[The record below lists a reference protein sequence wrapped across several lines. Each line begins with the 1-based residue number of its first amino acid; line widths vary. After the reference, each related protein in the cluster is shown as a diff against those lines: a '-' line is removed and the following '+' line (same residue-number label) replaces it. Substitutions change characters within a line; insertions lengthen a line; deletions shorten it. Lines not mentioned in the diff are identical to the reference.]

1 MMNDNYMKKMKTALL
16 TAGLCVLLSGTLYAA
31 DNKPV
36 ELTADTVEYNSQ
48 SGVIN
53 ATGNVV
59 MVQEGTRMTGAH
71 GVYNSK
77 TQEGTVSGNVVADK
91 DGMHMTAET
100 VVTDGKNHMQA
111 TGNVVAVKE
120 DKTLTG
126 PLIDY
131 YTDRNYAI
139 VPSDAKLAM
148 QDGSIIT
155 ANRMEAYMTEDHL
168 IGTGNV
174 HIVSPPRNLEAFGDQ
189 LDYYGK
195 EDGKAILTGNAVAT
209 QDNNTLKS
217 NRLTIYLADG
227 QAKVKE

>member
-148 QDGSIIT
+148 QDGSVIT
-155 ANRMEAYMTEDHL
+155 ANSMEAYMTEDHL

>member
-1 MMNDNYMKKMKTALL
+1 MMNYTKKMKTALL
-16 TAGLCVLLSGTLYAA
+16 TASFCTLLSGTLYAA

-53 ATGNVV
+53 AVGNVV

-111 TGNVVAVKE
+111 TGNVIAVKD

-131 YTDRNYAI
+131 YTDRNYAV

-155 ANRMEAYMTEDHL
+155 SNKMEAYMTEDHL

>member
-148 QDGSIIT
+148 QDGSVIT